1 MTAGRRW
8 QRGRVGAEAAEW
20 NLSGR
25 SSVVT
30 ERSATARATGSRSE
44 AEEELRPAHPQRD
57 GAAGGA
63 EQLISFGVTGLLS
76 VALWA
81 AAVRW

>member
-8 QRGRVGAEAAEW
+8 QRGREEAEAAEW

-25 SSVVT
+25 SSVVM

-44 AEEELRPAHPQRD
+44 AEEELSSAHPPRD

-63 EQLISFGVTGLLS
+63 EQPISFGVTGLLS